1 MAGAADS
8 PADTSAHP
16 RLGDVMW
23 GRKKTPAPPPDGQ
36 APQRLRDALRQARIE
51 TAERTGVVV
60 DLRDAVIARLEIL
73 NEALDPLFAE
83 VPEGVDL
90 FDRGIARGEVPRL
103 WIDLIAHVDMGRDNR
118 TYRFVQDSRY
128 GRRVLAES
136 AEVGNII
143 DVVSKYVARRI
154 VEREQALVAD
164 QQALLRDPAADPLL
178 RRRARRRAVRAFIY
192 GLLIGGAGVIATLVL
207 LAQRLPD

>member
-1 MAGAADS
+1 
-8 PADTSAHP
+8 
-16 RLGDVMW
+16 MW
-23 GRKKTPAPPPDGQ
+23 GRKKTPAAPPPDAQ

-51 TAERTGVVV
+51 SAERTGVIV

-83 VPEGVDL
+83 VPETVDL
-90 FDRGIARGEVPRL
+90 FDRGIMRGEVPRL
-103 WIDLIAHVDMGRDNR
+103 WIDIVAHVDMGRDNR

-128 GRRVLAES
+128 GRRILVES
-136 AEVGNII
+136 AEVGNIV

-178 RRRARRRAVRAFIY
+178 RRRARRRAIRAFIY
-192 GLLIGGAGVIATLVL
+192 GLLIGGAGVITTLVL
-207 LAQRLPD
+207 LAQRLTD

>member
-1 MAGAADS
+1 
-8 PADTSAHP
+8 
-16 RLGDVMW
+16 MW
-23 GRKKTPAPPPDGQ
+23 GRKKTPAAPPPDAQ
-36 APQRLRDALRQARIE
+36 TPRRLRDALRQARIE
-51 TAERTGVVV
+51 SAERTGVIV

-73 NEALDPLFAE
+73 NDALDPLFAE
-83 VPEGVDL
+83 VPETVDL
-90 FDRGIARGEVPRL
+90 FERGIARGEVPRL

-128 GRRVLAES
+128 GRRILAES
-136 AEVGNII
+136 TEVGNIV

-178 RRRARRRAVRAFIY
+178 RRRSRRRAIRAFIY